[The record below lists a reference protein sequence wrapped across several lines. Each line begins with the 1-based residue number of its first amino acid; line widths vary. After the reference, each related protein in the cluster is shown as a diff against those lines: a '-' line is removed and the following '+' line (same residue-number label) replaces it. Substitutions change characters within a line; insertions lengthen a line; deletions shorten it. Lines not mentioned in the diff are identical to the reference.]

1 MSPFTNVSLRKM
13 TELQRPNRALWCQSR
28 IKRSLM
34 AVAAVLAACPAFAFD
49 LITNAEF
56 KAEQAAH
63 KPFGSLRQPL
73 TPSSVPRIEITAPPD
88 LSKRIRSPINLEV
101 RFATDPPA
109 VVDPK
114 TLQILYGALRLDI
127 TDRIRKAAKV
137 TPAAIVAENA
147 KLPAGS
153 HRLFIGISDSAG
165 RYADKE
171 VKFESE

>member
-1 MSPFTNVSLRKM
+1 MGVGMM
-13 TELQRPNRALWCQSR
+13 TDLQRPNGAFRCDNRLN
-28 IKRSLM
+28 RSLI
-34 AVAAVLAACPAFAFD
+34 AVAAVFATCPAFAFD

-56 KAEQAAH
+56 KAEQSARI
-63 KPFGSLRQPL
+63 PLGSLRQPL
-73 TPSSVPRIEITAPPD
+73 TPSSVPRIEIAAPPD

-137 TPAAIVAENA
+137 TPTAIVAENA

-153 HRLFIGISDSAG
+153 HRLFIGIADSAG
-165 RYADKE
+165 RYAEKE